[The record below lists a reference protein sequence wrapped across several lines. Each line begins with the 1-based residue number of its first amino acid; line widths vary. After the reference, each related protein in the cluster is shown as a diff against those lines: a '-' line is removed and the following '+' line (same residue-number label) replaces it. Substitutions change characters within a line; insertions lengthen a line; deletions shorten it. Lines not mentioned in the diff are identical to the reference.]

1 MKKST
6 QTELVIFKSAKGQ
19 VKLRGD
25 FHHETLWATQ
35 AEISEIFGVERSVV
49 TKHINNVF
57 KDGELEENSV
67 CAKFAHTANDGKT
80 YQVQS
85 YNLDIILS
93 VGYRTNSA
101 KAIEFRKWATS
112 VLRKHVIDGF
122 TINKS
127 RIATNYTD
135 FMKAVETVKTLA
147 PTQGNVDTQS
157 VLELVQLFADT
168 WFSLD
173 AYDKEV
179 FTPDKVNKKKVKLTA
194 KEFLGHVTILKDE
207 LMKKGE
213 ATENF
218 AQERNRDSIEGIV
231 GNVMQSFGGSDL
243 YPSLEEKAAH
253 LMYFIIKNHPFVDG
267 NKRTGAYSLVWFLRK
282 VGKLDAGRLS
292 PTALTALT
300 LLVAES
306 NPTDKDKVTALI
318 VLLIAGPKRKM

>member
-1 MKKST
+1 MKKSE
-6 QTELVIFKSAKGQ
+6 QTELVIFKGAKGQ

-49 TKHINNVF
+49 TKHVNNVF
-57 KDGELEENSV
+57 KDGELDEKSNVQKMHIANSDKPV
-67 CAKFAHTANDGKT
+67 AI
-80 YQVQS
+80 YS
-85 YNLDIILS
+85 LDIILS

-112 VLRKHVIDGF
+112 VLRQHVIDGF

-127 RIATNYTD
+127 RISINYNA

-147 PTQGNVDTQS
+147 PAQGNIDTQS

-173 AYDKEV
+173 AYDKEI
-179 FTPDKVNKKKVKLTA
+179 FTPSKVNKKKVKLTA
-194 KEFLGHVTILKDE
+194 KEFLGHVTILKSE

-282 VGKLDAGRLS
+282 VGKLDVGRLS

-318 VLLIAGPKRKM
+318 VLLIAGPKRKS